1 MNQSF
6 HLYQLQKVDQQI
18 DKIDNRLAAIDQI
31 LSSDEQ
37 VKQAS
42 MQSKNA
48 RLLLLAAE
56 SALRESEANVSAKR
70 IKIEQS
76 EASLYGG
83 SVRNPK
89 ELQDLQNEIASLKKH
104 LAVLEDNQ
112 LESMVKCE
120 EAEIHSKQLDQVL
133 SEAQANAIER
143 NASLN
148 AEHDQL
154 SKHRDTLLL
163 EKNAVSAQLQP
174 ESIATYNK
182 LRQQKKGVVVAIV
195 DEDAC
200 SVCGSEISPADRQAA
215 RSPIKIV
222 FCSFCGRIIYSG

>member
-18 DKIDNRLAAIDQI
+18 DKIDSRLATIDQI

-42 MQSKNA
+42 IQSKNA

-56 SALRESEANVSAKR
+56 SALRESEAVVIAKR
-70 IKIEQS
+70 IKTEQS
-76 EASLYGG
+76 EAALYGG

-89 ELQDLQNEIASLKKH
+89 ELQDLQTEIASLKKH
-104 LAVLEDNQ
+104 LAMLEDNQ
-112 LESMVKCE
+112 LEAMVKCE
-120 EAEIHSKQLDQVL
+120 EAEIQSKQLDQVL

-143 NASLN
+143 NAALN
-148 AEHDQL
+148 GEHEAL
-154 SKHRDTLLL
+154 LKHRDTLFL
-163 EKNAVSAQLQP
+163 EKNAITAQLQP
-174 ESIATYNK
+174 ESLATYNK

-215 RSPIKIV
+215 RSPVKIV